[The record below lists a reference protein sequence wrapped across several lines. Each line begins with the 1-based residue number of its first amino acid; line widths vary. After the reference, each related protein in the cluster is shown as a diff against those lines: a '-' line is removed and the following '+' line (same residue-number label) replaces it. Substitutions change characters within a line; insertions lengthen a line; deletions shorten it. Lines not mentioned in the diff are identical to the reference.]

1 MRKLLLLS
9 LLFPLF
15 ASAQY
20 PDDIAYLKS
29 IPPGLGQSIHLPE
42 RDYNP
47 DFKFD
52 DSYEYRQKIR
62 LFVVS
67 TDSVYRAMFYRYIFT
82 KDSISNYA
90 KAQKNIYLV
99 GFMERHLRDTLP
111 AIDFSTKDLV
121 LYSACAKCL
130 EVCAHQKGENH
141 CHRAACDFRDTWFI
155 REKTTKYI
163 VSDNK

>member
-1 MRKLLLLS
+1 MCKLLLLS

-90 KAQKNIYLV
+90 KAQKTY
-99 GFMERHLRDTLP
+99 TW
-111 AIDFSTKDLV
+111 LV
-121 LYSACAKCL
+121 LWKGTCVIHCL
-130 EVCAHQKGENH
+130 LSIFQRKIWSCIQLVQN
-141 CHRAACDFRDTWFI
+141 
-155 REKTTKYI
+155 
-163 VSDNK
+163 V